1 MVSDKSVLRHGSWSL
16 LTVLALILGGCS
28 SGAERAAVCE
38 RSLGLQN
45 ELAAVAQTLD
55 DIADASP
62 QQLANTFAV
71 TIATLTTLSDLG
83 PSSLRSDFGVLL
95 GVYETL
101 AASIEA
107 TGWNGAVAVSDR
119 IVIEARAQL
128 ISNDAFEARNSI
140 RSYAIKNCSTEL
152 GADIEK
158 FQGIPTTLPNP
169 VVPDENA
176 PDPTTGFD
184 KDDSIASS
192 YGYYVAEQYNLA
204 VTNEQAICIGRIL
217 MEQATM
223 DLQQVDDSY
232 TEFISAT
239 LTKCGVEAN
248 ISGS

>member
-1 MVSDKSVLRHGSWSL
+1 MGSKNQVCRQGLWPALSI
-16 LTVLALILGGCS
+16 VALILSGCS
-28 SGAERAAVCE
+28 SSTERAAVCE
-38 RSLGLQN
+38 RSIGLQN
-45 ELAAVAQTLD
+45 EFTAVAQTLD
-55 DIADASP
+55 DIASASP

-95 GVYETL
+95 GVYESL

-119 IVIEARAQL
+119 VVIEARAHL

-140 RSYAIKNCSTEL
+140 RSYAIKNCATEL
-152 GADIEK
+152 GIDIEQ
-158 FQGIPTTLPNP
+158 FQGVPTTLPSP
-169 VVPDENA
+169 IVPDENA

-184 KDDSIASS
+184 NDDSIASS

-204 VTNEQAICIGRIL
+204 ITNEQAICIGRMLI
-217 MEQATM
+217 EQATVN
-223 DLQQVDDSY
+223 LQQVDNSY
-232 TEFISAT
+232 TEFISAM
-239 LTKCGVEAN
+239 LTTCGVEAN